1 MRPQLKLFPFGF
13 RCMTLNGVCV
23 LLLYYI
29 VYCTERESV
38 NIKERNVRVGWFQSF
53 FFFFCIYMCTHCVW
67 IFVDTD
73 VWANFLNETIFLHF
87 LLSRNLLMGT

>member
-53 FFFFCIYMCTHCVW
+53 FFFLLHLHVHTLCVD
-67 IFVDTD
+67 ICGHRCVGQFP
-73 VWANFLNETIFLHF
+73 E
-87 LLSRNLLMGT
+87 